1 MPRFRLKV
9 DVYKVVSD
17 AIESAVTRGMSRCDK
32 YNDPPLTEAQRAT
45 LAREVEA
52 SFWLALSDAGV
63 EIK

>member
-9 DVYKVVSD
+9 DAYKVVSD

-32 YNDPPLTEAQRAT
+32 YNDPPLTEAQR
-45 LAREVEA
+45 EVEA